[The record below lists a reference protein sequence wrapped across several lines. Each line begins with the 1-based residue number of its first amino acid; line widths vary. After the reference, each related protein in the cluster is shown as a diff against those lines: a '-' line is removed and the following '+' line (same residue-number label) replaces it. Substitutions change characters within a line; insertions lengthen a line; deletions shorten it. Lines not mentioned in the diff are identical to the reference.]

1 MGTVVKG
8 LGMSPDGAQP
18 HGDAQVLGDGVVVR
32 SVVVVVPEPGG
43 ASVRHAFEVVSP
55 GPAGGARLELR
66 GDVDRELT
74 LVAIVHGDR
83 VRLAEWSFSEGDLW
97 TALLPPLDLPDASVV
112 ILVLDFVDREATESF
127 WRRWAAKADMAPPP
141 PPWDDGRGAGT
152 DDGLQDAGQPFDD
165 ALGDLAGGGFG
176 MGAPGPQFDRAP
188 KPDMKMDPGPPP
200 GADVPGAPAPVAPPG
215 ADVPAPPKTATRAH
229 IDAEMPKHL
238 VEHEPFVLTVRLSRK
253 RLVATAG
260 TARAKAVIP
269 IDPDRPVDVTIATR
283 GIARAPRTRATRR
296 MRLPVG
302 ATDIAVVTFPLIP
315 VDVGVAEVSVLVR
328 QDPVALP
335 LATMRVRARIHAAG
349 TRIPSKPVRVPAQVS
364 GRPADIVRLPTLS
377 VDESIAGGISSLRI
391 TATIDGESASHTE
404 RIGDKARFVDF
415 LYNRLRAIRDH
426 VQGIVDPALRPAAAR
441 GLLTEEGRA
450 LAGRLFGAD
459 VGALLWKHK
468 DDLDGLIV
476 QTSGELDL
484 PWEIVAL
491 APPAPADDDG
501 LSHFLAEAGLVRWV
515 HDTARP
521 EEIVIR
527 PDHAISIAP
536 EYTENGLQLDR
547 TIDEIRVLRSRLGIE
562 PLAASSAQDISA
574 VVSTDFDLLHF
585 AGHGRWKTDDP
596 RGQQLLLAL
605 FDDARPDPSASY
617 LDADVRRDLPDRAI
631 RNPDTRGPLV
641 FLSACDV
648 GRLQSG
654 KAGLGGFAEAFLR
667 GGAGAFI
674 GCSWAVRDDVAS
686 TFVSV
691 FYEAFLDEEAT
702 VATATKRARTA
713 ASKADDLTFLAFT
726 VFANPKAHRVP
737 A

>member
-1 MGTVVKG
+1 
-8 LGMSPDGAQP
+8 MSPDGVRP
-18 HGDAQVLGDGVVVR
+18 RGDARVLGEGVVVR
-32 SVVVVVPEPGG
+32 SVVGSVPAPGG

-55 GPAGGARLELR
+55 GLEPARLEVR
-66 GDVDRELT
+66 GDVDRERT
-74 LVAIVHGDR
+74 LVAIVCGDR

-97 TALLPPLDLPDASVV
+97 TALLPPLALPDAPVV
-112 ILVLDFVDREATESF
+112 ILVLDFVDREAAESF
-127 WRRWAAKADMAPPP
+127 WRRWAARADMTPPP
-141 PPWDDGRGAGT
+141 PPWDDGRGAGPMNA
-152 DDGLQDAGQPFDD
+152 DAAPPD
-165 ALGDLAGGGFG
+165 APVP
-176 MGAPGPQFDRAP
+176 GAPPRVA
-188 KPDMKMDPGPPP
+188 PPP
-200 GADVPGAPAPVAPPG
+200 GAEPRSRRPPR
-215 ADVPAPPKTATRAH
+215 ALTRAH
-229 IDAEMPKHL
+229 IDAEMPEHL
-238 VEHEPFVLTVRLSRK
+238 VEDEPFVLTVRLSRT

-260 TARAKAVIP
+260 AARAKAVVP

-296 MRLPVG
+296 MRLPAG
-302 ATDIAVVTFPLIP
+302 ATDIAVVTFALLP
-315 VDVGVAEVSVLVR
+315 VDVGRAEVSVLVR
-328 QDPVALP
+328 QSPVALP
-335 LATMRVRARIHAAG
+335 LATMRVRATIHAAG
-349 TRIPSKPVRVPAQVS
+349 SRIPSKPVRVPAQVS
-364 GRPADIVRLPTLS
+364 GRPSDIVSLPTLS
-377 VDESIAGGISSLRI
+377 VDESIAGGVSSLRI

-404 RIGDKARFVDF
+404 RIGNKARFVDI

-426 VQGIVDPALRPAAAR
+426 VDGIADPTLRPAEAR
-441 GLLTEEGRA
+441 RRLIEEGRS

-459 VGALLWKHK
+459 VGALLWKHR

-484 PWEIVAL
+484 PWEIIAV

-501 LSHFLAEAGLVRWV
+501 RSRFLAEAGLVRWV

-527 PDHAISIAP
+527 PDHSISIAP
-536 EYTENGLQLDR
+536 EYAENALQLDR

-562 PLAASSAQDISA
+562 PLSASRAQDISA
-574 VVSTDFDLLHF
+574 VVSKEFDLLHF

-605 FDDARPDPSASY
+605 FDDAGSDPSASY

-631 RNPDTRGPLV
+631 RDSDTRGPLV

-691 FYEAFLDEEAT
+691 FYEAFLDEGAT
-702 VATATKRARTA
+702 VATATARARTA

-726 VFANPKAHRVP
+726 VFAHPNAHRVP